1 MGKGIEGKGD
11 KGSMPS
17 VPREDASVPFI
28 FVGKAIK
35 ILDKGVKEP
44 KPSMPRE
51 EGIVPFIF
59 VEIIFCIF
67 SKNLLKFQDFLKF
80 YYYFYSG
87 TKEAITNAKLLLD
100 YHLNGLKQV
109 EQLRQEKLEIDH
121 QLRSIQG
128 SVVNSG

>member
-1 MGKGIEGKGD
+1 M
-11 KGSMPS
+11 
-17 VPREDASVPFI
+17 I
-28 FVGKAIK
+28 FLKFFKA
-35 ILDKGVKEP
+35 
-44 KPSMPRE
+44 
-51 EGIVPFIF
+51 F
-59 VEIIFCIF
+59 VEI
-67 SKNLLKFQDFLKF
+67 SRFLKF

-128 SVVNSG
+128 SVVNSGKFSYLFVL

>member
-1 MGKGIEGKGD
+1 MKKFG
-11 KGSMPS
+11 
-17 VPREDASVPFI
+17 
-28 FVGKAIK
+28 
-35 ILDKGVKEP
+35 
-44 KPSMPRE
+44 
-51 EGIVPFIF
+51 
-59 VEIIFCIF
+59 EIIFYIF
-67 SKNLLKFQDFLKF
+67 SKTLLKIRD
-80 YYYFYSG
+80 YYFYLG